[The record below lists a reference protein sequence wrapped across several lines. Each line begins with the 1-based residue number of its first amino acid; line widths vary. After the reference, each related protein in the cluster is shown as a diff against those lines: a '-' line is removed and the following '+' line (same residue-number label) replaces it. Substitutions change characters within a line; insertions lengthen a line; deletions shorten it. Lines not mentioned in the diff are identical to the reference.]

1 MTTHWIFCYPKH
13 HIHKIHIK
21 IGIFKSMFKT
31 CMKKNEMYR
40 GWFENHRPSFSPP
53 NDEPLNR
60 TVKSTCDN
68 WWLYA
73 SCLHNYLISIVRHSL
88 KNLKIFSR
96 YLSDSSIALL
106 DTSICFFQTF
116 CFQDVFKGISLYYLT
131 HVSHSAFCQTSKK
144 PSLSLSCS
152 PSKNSLLGSILK
164 S

>member
-73 SCLHNYLISIVRHSL
+73 SCLHNYLISIVSHSL

-96 YLSDSSIALL
+96 YLSYSSIALL

-116 CFQDVFKGISLYYLT
+116 CFQDVFKE
-131 HVSHSAFCQTSKK
+131 SAFIIWPMLVT
-144 PSLSLSCS
+144 
-152 PSKNSLLGSILK
+152 LLFVRHPRNHLCHCLALHRK
-164 S
+164 THY